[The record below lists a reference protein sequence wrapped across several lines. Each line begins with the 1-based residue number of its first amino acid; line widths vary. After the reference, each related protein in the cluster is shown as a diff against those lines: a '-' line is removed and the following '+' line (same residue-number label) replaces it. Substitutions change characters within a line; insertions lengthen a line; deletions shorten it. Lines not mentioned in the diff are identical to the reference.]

1 MLYRVRARF
10 VDGKREEF
18 FRILTDDTVAAQ
30 EPDGH
35 EIVASMRRA
44 VHHDD
49 RVEWTETCYCATPL
63 AHERATVLDR
73 FFQEVET
80 EAVDSP
86 PPLAGESFWSYL
98 ETGTKEN

>member
-1 MLYRVRARF
+1 M
-10 VDGKREEF
+10 
-18 FRILTDDTVAAQ
+18 
-30 EPDGH
+30 
-35 EIVASMRRA
+35 
-44 VHHDD
+44 
-49 RVEWTETCYCATPL
+49 EWTETCYCATPL

-98 ETGTKEN
+98 ETGPKEK